1 MKYAAILVIVAA
13 AGCSYTPGAAGQ
25 AKADADLANVA
36 KMKDTAQTISG
47 FLPPPFDWIVSG
59 LAVASAGVATIAI
72 NKGKA
77 KAAAQQSPAG
87 A

>member
-1 MKYAAILVIVAA
+1 MKYLAVIVLFG
-13 AGCSYTPGAAGQ
+13 AGCSYAPTPEGQ
-25 AKADADLANVA
+25 AKADADLVTVA